1 MAQAL
6 TDRQAKLLRFIQD
19 HIRAKGVPPTIREIG
34 QAFRFRSTGTV
45 RDHVR
50 ALVAKG
56 QLRVTPS
63 KSRGIMPHQLASA
76 MPILGRVRA
85 GGPVL
90 ADENM
95 EGTFD
100 LTREFSGDNVFAL
113 KVRGDSMEEAGI
125 HDGDLVIVR
134 AQGTVETGA
143 IVVATVEG
151 EATVKRLG
159 RRGSQ
164 LELQPANKR
173 YQPIPVGATTRVV
186 GRVIGVIRSYERRF

>member
-19 HIRAKGVPPTIREIG
+19 YIRAKGVPPTIREIG

-56 QLRVTPS
+56 QLRVTPG
-63 KSRGIMPHQLASA
+63 KSRGIMPHQLTAA

-134 AQGTVETGA
+134 AQGTVETGV

-159 RRGSQ
+159 RRGGQ

>member
-19 HIRAKGVPPTIREIG
+19 HIRAKGYPPTIREIG
-34 QAFRFRSTGTV
+34 QAFRYRSTGTV

-56 QLRVTPS
+56 QLRVTPG
-63 KSRGIMPHQLASA
+63 KSRGIMPHQVASA
-76 MPILGRVRA
+76 VPILGRVRA

-95 EGTFD
+95 EGAFD

-134 AQGTVETGA
+134 AQGQVETGA

-159 RRGSQ
+159 RRGGQ

>member
-1 MAQAL
+1 MTQAL

-19 HIRAKGVPPTIREIG
+19 HIRAKGFPPTIREIG
-34 QAFRFRSTGTV
+34 QAFRYRSTGTV

-56 QLRVTPS
+56 QLRTMPG
-63 KSRGIMPHQLASA
+63 KSRGLMPSQLAA
-76 MPILGRVRA
+76 ALPILGRVPA
-85 GGPVL
+85 GRPVW
-90 ADENM
+90 AEENF
-95 EGTFD
+95 EGTLD
-100 LTREFSGDNVFAL
+100 LMSEFSGEKVFAL

-134 AQGTVETGA
+134 AQEQGAEGA

-159 RRGSQ
+159 RRAGQ
-164 LELQPANKR
+164 WELQPANKR

-186 GRVIGVIRSYERRF
+186 GRVIGMIRSYERRF